1 MVLSLDSDSSIISSL
16 VFSANRCSSLL
27 LGRVGFFMVTEAAK
41 GTSSGAGDLA
51 EAADFVEEGL
61 SAEGRKR
68 SGELHSLLLLCV
80 VVEAAEEENG
90 GPPGKKPW
98 GNPWPPLAA
107 AADIAAAICWGDL
120 NMAMGSISGLL

>member
-1 MVLSLDSDSSIISSL
+1 M
-16 VFSANRCSSLL
+16 
-27 LGRVGFFMVTEAAK
+27 TEAAR

-90 GPPGKKPW
+90 GPPGKSH
-98 GNPWPPLAA
+98 GGIL
-107 AADIAAAICWGDL
+107 
-120 NMAMGSISGLL
+120 GLR

>member
-1 MVLSLDSDSSIISSL
+1 
-16 VFSANRCSSLL
+16 
-27 LGRVGFFMVTEAAK
+27 MVTEAAK

-90 GPPGKKPW
+90 GPPGKK
-98 GNPWPPLAA
+98 
-107 AADIAAAICWGDL
+107 
-120 NMAMGSISGLL
+120 AMGESLASASGSGRHSCCHLLGRSEHGHGIHEWLIIIDALVNTQTL